1 MSTLTARLN
10 AVKNENT
17 VKMYSAEGASFQEYA
32 INRLDR
38 KGSQAHMMIGALV
51 TAINNNQI
59 TVAEA
64 TNRFIA
70 ALEN

>member
-10 AVKNENT
+10 AVKNET
-17 VKMYSAEGASFQEYA
+17 TIKMYSVDGANFQEYA
-32 INRLDR
+32 INHLDR
-38 KGSQAHMMIGALV
+38 KGSKAHSMIGSLV

-59 TVAEA
+59 SVEDA
-64 TNRFIA
+64 TSRFIA

>member
-10 AVKNENT
+10 AVKNTNE

-38 KGSQAHMMIGALV
+38 KGSDAHKMIGSLV

-59 TVAEA
+59 SVNEA
-64 TNRFIA
+64 TARFIA